1 MTRVFVS
8 GVGAVSPVGTGR
20 NEMFDALCRGISG
33 AREISGFDTS
43 RLDRHV
49 GCEVSGFVAEDHLSR
64 AELGRAG
71 RCGQF
76 ALAAAR
82 IALADA
88 GLEGGF
94 TDPERVAV
102 VLGTTMGEAN
112 LLGELEDIWF
122 HRGAGSVPRE
132 LISRYG
138 TGNLPAQV
146 GRAIGAR
153 GLVQALPAACA
164 AGNYA
169 IGQAAREIRKGRAD
183 VVVTGASEVI
193 ERLQYAGFA
202 RLGAMAPDRVRPFDV
217 DRSGILVG
225 EGAGVLV
232 LESEASLV
240 RRGGRPLAEVG
251 ALGLACDAHHI
262 TRPHPEGEGSRRAL
276 LAAIERSGL
285 TPDDV
290 DHVNAHGTGTP
301 ANDVIEARVLNA
313 IFTGR
318 RPPVTSLKS
327 MLGHCMGA
335 ASALEAIACVLT
347 IEAQTMPPTIHLENQ
362 DPECDVDVVREP
374 KKLETLDVVL
384 NNALAFGG
392 YDAALLLARPYK
404 LEERWQ

>member
-1 MTRVFVS
+1 MTRVYVS

-33 AREISGFDTS
+33 AREVAGFDTS
-43 RLDRHV
+43 KLDRHV
-49 GCEVSGFVAEDHLSR
+49 GCEVAGFVAEDHLTR
-64 AELGRAG
+64 AELERAG
-71 RCGQF
+71 RCGHF

-82 IALADA
+82 IALEDA
-88 GLEGGF
+88 GLDRGF
-94 TDPERVAV
+94 DDPERVAV

-112 LLGELEDIWF
+112 LLGELENHWL
-122 HRGAGSVPRE
+122 HRGAEAVPAA
-132 LISRYG
+132 LVPRYG

-146 GRAIGAR
+146 ARALGAR
-153 GLVQALPAACA
+153 GFVQALPAACA

-169 IGQAAREIRKGRAD
+169 VGQAAREIRRGRAD
-183 VVVTGASEVI
+183 IVVTGASEVI

-202 RLGAMAPDRVRPFDV
+202 RLGAMSPDRVRPFDV

-285 TPDDV
+285 AAADV

-301 ANDVIEARVLNA
+301 SNDVIEARVLNDV
-313 IFTGR
+313 FGSR

-347 IEAQTMPPTIHLENQ
+347 IETRVIPPTIHLEHQ
-362 DPECDVDVVREP
+362 DPECDVEVVREP
-374 KKLETLDVVL
+374 RTFEALDVVL

-392 YDAALLLARPYK
+392 YDAALLLARPGR
-404 LEERWQ
+404 LGEFWR